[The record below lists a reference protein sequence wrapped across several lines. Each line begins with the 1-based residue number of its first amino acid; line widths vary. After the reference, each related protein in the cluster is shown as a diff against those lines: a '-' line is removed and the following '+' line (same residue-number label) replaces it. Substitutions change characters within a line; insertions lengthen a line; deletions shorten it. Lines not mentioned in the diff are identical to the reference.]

1 MTKPMV
7 AGDFSGL
14 ARNYTLY
21 RPDYSSSIVNAILGL
36 HQRPMAELE
45 IADVGA
51 GTGIWTH
58 MLASRSPKRIIAVE
72 PNDDMRG
79 EGETF
84 TRHTAVEWRKGS
96 AEETTLE
103 NEQVD
108 WLSMASSFHWA
119 NFETATAEFH
129 RVLKP
134 GGIFTAIWNPRL
146 IETNPLLIEI
156 EAHLDE
162 LKSGIKRVS
171 SGRSGITETLTEQ
184 LEQSPYFED
193 VVYMEG
199 RHVINM
205 TQEPYLGAWRSVN
218 DLQVQ
223 LGATKFAQ
231 FLAFIEEKLAS
242 VETIEA
248 TYLTRAWSARVSK

>member
-21 RPDYSSSIVNAILGL
+21 RPDYSSSIVNAIKGL
-36 HQRPMAELE
+36 HQKPMSELD

-51 GTGIWTH
+51 GTGIWTN
-58 MLASRSPKRIIAVE
+58 MLASRIPKSIIAIE
-72 PNDDMRG
+72 PNDDMRE
-79 EGETF
+79 EGERF
-84 TRHTAVEWRKGS
+84 TEDKNVEWRKGS

-103 NEQVD
+103 DEQVD

-119 NFETATAEFH
+119 KFDTATKEFH

-134 GGIFTAIWNPRL
+134 GGIFTAVWNPRL
-146 IETNPLLIEI
+146 IEANPLLVEI
-156 EAHLDE
+156 EAHLAE
-162 LKSGIKRVS
+162 LKSDIKRVS

-199 RHVINM
+199 KHVINM
-205 TQEPYLGAWRSVN
+205 TQERYIGAWRSVN

-223 LGATKFAQ
+223 LGSEKFNQ
-231 FLAFIEEKLAS
+231 FLAFVEKKIAS
-242 VETIEA
+242 TELIEA
-248 TYLTRAWSARVSK
+248 TYLTRAWSARVTK